1 MIKSIHLLNYRCFE
15 NTTIQFKNIS
25 AIVEKNNAG
34 KSSLIEALRMVAM
47 SVRKCT
53 HTTYRDLPKEFGR
66 PIREQGFRLEVEKLK
81 IDLRG
86 VVYRYEDVNA
96 QVQAVFENN
105 VKIYIYANK
114 SYAYAVVYDK
124 NGKCIR
130 NRGMALKAI
139 EFSVSILPQIGLIKE
154 NEKRLAIET
163 VDKDKETYLSSRHF
177 RNEVY
182 NYKSDY
188 WDEFVK
194 LAENTWSGLRIN
206 AIEYEPVLDIL
217 ALYICDA
224 DFYAEIGLMGS
235 GLQMWLQIMWFLA
248 RTKENVT
255 VILDEPDVYMHPDL
269 QRKLIRLVKRR
280 YSQVIIATHSIEI
293 ISELD
298 SKDIIT
304 INKKKRK
311 MRYATDL
318 RAVQKIIDEIGTVNN
333 LALMRLG
340 DARKCLFVEGKDLKI
355 MTKIAEVILGNHM
368 DSLETLPHVSLNG
381 FHNLREAFGTSKLF
395 YEETKG
401 MIKCICILDSDYY
414 PKDMIEKKYEEAH
427 DNYLDLHIWK
437 RKELENY
444 LLEPQVLFRLSHQP
458 KEKYG
463 IFLKELEKL
472 VDTYEDRVF
481 DQYAE
486 HILKYRKIDISTAN
500 AEARGYMKDMWTNL
514 ENKLALVGGKE
525 FIRCLNNWFKQKF
538 SLNLSIS
545 QIISEFQ
552 KDEFDNEI
560 VEVIK
565 DIIL

>member
-1 MIKSIHLLNYRCFE
+1 MIKSIHLINYRCFE
-15 NTTIQFKNIS
+15 NTTIQFKNIA
-25 AIVEKNNAG
+25 AIVGRNNAG

-53 HTTYRDLPKEFGR
+53 HTTYKDLPKEFER
-66 PIREQGFRLEVEKLK
+66 PLREQGFRLEVERLK

-96 QVQAVFENN
+96 QIQAFFDNN
-105 VKIYIYANK
+105 IKIYIYANK
-114 SYAYAVVYDK
+114 SYAYAVLYDQ
-124 NGKCIR
+124 NGKCVR
-130 NRGMALKAI
+130 NKATALKSI
-139 EFSVSILPQIGLIKE
+139 GFSVSILPQIGLIKE

-188 WDEFVK
+188 WDDFVE
-194 LAENTWSGLRIN
+194 LVENTWSGLRIN
-206 AIEYEPVLDIL
+206 TIEYEPISDIL
-217 ALYICDA
+217 ALYICDT

-248 RTKENVT
+248 RTKENET

-280 YSQVIIATHSIEI
+280 YPQVIIATHSIEI

-298 SKDIIT
+298 SKDIIM
-304 INKKKRK
+304 IDKKNRK
-311 MRYATDL
+311 MKYATDL
-318 RAVQKIIDEIGTVNN
+318 CAVQKIIDDIGTVSN
-333 LALMRLG
+333 LALIRLG
-340 DARKCLFVEGKDLKI
+340 DAKKCLFVEGKDLKI
-355 MTKIAEVILGNHM
+355 MTKIAEVILGDHVN
-368 DSLETLPHVSLNG
+368 SLETLPHVSLNG
-381 FHNLREAFGTSKLF
+381 FQNLREAFGTSKLF

-401 MIKCICILDSDYY
+401 MIKCFCILDSDYY
-414 PKDMIEKKYEEAH
+414 PKDMLEKKYEEAH

-444 LLEPQVLFRLSHQP
+444 ILEPQVLFRLSHQS

-463 IFLKELEKL
+463 VFLSELEEL

-500 AEARGYMKDMWTNL
+500 AETRRYMKDMWINL

-538 SLNLSIS
+538 SLNLSVS
-545 QIISEFQ
+545 KIISEFQ
-552 KDEFDNEI
+552 KDEFDIEI